1 MVPKDPNDEKNVVL
15 EIRAGTGG
23 DEAGLFAAELFRMYT
38 RYAERQGW
46 KVDVMSTSESGGGA
60 IKEVI
65 ALIEGHRV
73 YSQMKHESGVHRVQR
88 VPATEAS
95 GRIHTSTAT
104 VAVLPEAEE
113 VDIAIDAKDLRI
125 DTFCSSGPGGQSV
138 NTTYSA
144 VRITHLPTGLVVSQQ
159 DEKSQIKNRAKA
171 MKVLRSRLYE
181 MELQRQHDEIAEDRK
196 SQVGT
201 GERSEKIRTY
211 NFPQSRITDHRIG
224 FHHPPAHRDAQRRS
238 EGDERGARDTLPR
251 RNAQGRGAG
260 RRVVTGRRSTTPSTL
275 TTRVSAAC
283 RRLIA
288 AGIDERA
295 VALDAEVLA
304 RHALGWD
311 RARYLT
317 RARDP
322 VPPVFD
328 ERFAPLVERRCR
340 REPVAYITGSREF
353 WGLDI
358 AVTPD
363 VLIPRP
369 ESELLVETAVALLAN
384 PTAPWDVADI
394 GTGSGCLA
402 IALSGELRRAR
413 ITATD
418 SSSTALGVAR
428 RNAIRHGVADRVSF
442 HDTRGLNGLPGPYD
456 LIVSNPPYVP
466 EPEMATLAP
475 EIARYEPISALCGA
489 RTALSLR
496 GNWCRWRCHGSDPAR
511 GW

>member
-1 MVPKDPNDEKNVVL
+1 M
-15 EIRAGTGG
+15 A
-23 DEAGLFAAELFRMYT
+23 
-38 RYAERQGW
+38 
-46 KVDVMSTSESGGGA
+46 
-60 IKEVI
+60 
-65 ALIEGHRV
+65 
-73 YSQMKHESGVHRVQR
+73 
-88 VPATEAS
+88 
-95 GRIHTSTAT
+95 
-104 VAVLPEAEE
+104 
-113 VDIAIDAKDLRI
+113 
-125 DTFCSSGPGGQSV
+125 
-138 NTTYSA
+138 
-144 VRITHLPTGLVVSQQ
+144 
-159 DEKSQIKNRAKA
+159 
-171 MKVLRSRLYE
+171 
-181 MELQRQHDEIAEDRK
+181 
-196 SQVGT
+196 
-201 GERSEKIRTY
+201 
-211 NFPQSRITDHRIG
+211 
-224 FHHPPAHRDAQRRS
+224 
-238 EGDERGARDTLPR
+238 
-251 RNAQGRGAG
+251 
-260 RRVVTGRRSTTPSTL
+260 
-275 TTRVSAAC
+275 RVSAAC

-328 ERFAPLVERRCR
+328 ERFTPLVERRCR

-369 ESELLVETAVALLAN
+369 ESELLVETAVALLAT

-402 IALSGELRRAR
+402 IALAGELRRAR

-418 SSSTALGVAR
+418 SSATALGVAR

-442 HDTRGLNGLPGPYD
+442 QDTRGLDGLPGPYD

-475 EIARYEPISALCGA
+475 EIARYEPVSALCGGPDGLVPTRELVPVAVA
-489 RTALSLR
+489 RLRPGAWLVMEIGAGQDTAFSEVVASEPELSLVTIR
-496 GNWCRWRCHGSDPAR
+496 RDLQGIPRAAVIRRAGRS
-511 GW
+511 